1 MSQSQQHPQPA
12 TITGEQLEAL
22 TGLTDR
28 RIRQLAKLGY
38 FPPPVRGVYQQG
50 ATIRGLFKYYR
61 EDRHAQTSTMND
73 VKLGKMRAEMEL
85 AQIKV
90 AEAKNEVMSVAQ
102 GEEFIARFAAKLNQL
117 LSQKVEIE
125 APARMVGKDIVAAR
139 AEARLLHDE
148 IWEVCNGNLQK
159 WSDPTT

>member
-1 MSQSQQHPQPA
+1 MSQQPQQPA

-38 FPPPVRGVYQQG
+38 FPPPVRGVYQQV

-61 EDRHAQTSTMND
+61 EDRHAQTSSIND

-90 AEAKNEVMSVAQ
+90 AEAKSEVMSVSQ
-102 GEEFIARFAAKLNQL
+102 VEEFVGQFAAKLNQL
-117 LSQKVEIE
+117 LTQKIETE
-125 APARMVGKDIVAAR
+125 APARLVGKDIVAAR

-148 IWEVCNGNLQK
+148 VWEVCNHNLQK
-159 WSDPTT
+159 WTEPTK